1 MHIAGVRTFWTSCMI
16 LPQKVIIHRGKR
28 PNTESQSMWEMEP
41 TVDGSGNILKSREG
55 KKRAVIIEIV
65 TTVVQLNECSIFE
78 KQRR

>member
-1 MHIAGVRTFWTSCMI
+1 
-16 LPQKVIIHRGKR
+16 
-28 PNTESQSMWEMEP
+28 MWEMEP

>member
-1 MHIAGVRTFWTSCMI
+1 MG
-16 LPQKVIIHRGKR
+16 
-28 PNTESQSMWEMEP
+28 
-41 TVDGSGNILKSREG
+41 DGAYGGWVWKHILKSREG